1 MKAKILFMTLL
12 VILAFVFSPAF
23 TNHQVFS
30 SNETHAQ
37 PKIKLAVLDKMPKAQ
52 SASRFRYLYPRL
64 THYLREA
71 FSSDGRFELISP
83 EEVERAISS
92 VGIEKQKIDPDSA
105 DQLREIGKR
114 AGADVVFISYYY
126 EMGGHAM
133 PMHCNNVLI
142 LVWVEKNEVVKL
154 DRAYRRRLLSE
165 EDLVSSDVQSFKGLL
180 SKAEPLLP
188 HRSSNR

>member
-12 VILAFVFSPAF
+12 VIIFAFIFSPALTSEQLF
-23 TNHQVFS
+23 R
-30 SNETHAQ
+30 NETYAQ
-37 PKIKLAVLDKMPKAQ
+37 AKIKLAVLDKMPKAQ
-52 SASRFRYLYPRL
+52 GARRFRYLYPQL
-64 THYLREA
+64 TQYLREA

-133 PMHCNNVLI
+133 PMHANNVLI

-165 EDLVSSDVQSFKGLL
+165 EDLISSDVQSFKGLL
-180 SKAEPLLP
+180 S
-188 HRSSNR
+188 

>member
-52 SASRFRYLYPRL
+52 LARRFRYLYPRL
-64 THYLREA
+64 TSYLREV
-71 FSSDGRFELISP
+71 FSRDGRFELISP
-83 EEVERAISS
+83 GEVDRSLRSAE
-92 VGIEKQKIDPDSA
+92 IEKEKIDPDNA
-105 DQLREIGKR
+105 DQLREIGRR

-126 EMGGHAM
+126 DTGGHG
-133 PMHCNNVLI
+133 PMHANNVLI
-142 LVWVEKNEVVKL
+142 LVWVDRNDVVKL
-154 DRAYRRRLLSE
+154 DKAYSRLLSE
-165 EDLVSSDVQSFKGLL
+165 EDLVSSDVQAFKELL
-180 SKAEPLLP
+180 SKAEHLLP
-188 HRSSNR
+188 